1 MNNTLTYSAPSVWL
15 VYGMVF
21 LPIIV
26 AAALVMIVRA
36 ASRKASNRFAIGLGA
51 LMVIQFTLAVKG
63 VLRHWEWSVPP
74 ILPLLAITFAFT
86 VWFAFSPTGERLVA
100 TLPGAWFIGF
110 QLFRLPLELLM
121 NQASLEQVMPPQM
134 TYTGLNFDIITG
146 LTAIPMFWLASRG
159 MMPRWLL
166 FAWNLLGCALLANIV
181 GIAILSTPAIAA
193 FGPNRLNIWIADAPF
208 IWLPGVLVQAAL
220 FCHIITMQK
229 LIHGSPI
236 TVKFR
241 YRATA

>member
-36 ASRKASNRFAIGLGA
+36 ASRKASIRFAIGLGA
-51 LMVIQFTLAVKG
+51 LMVLQFTLAVKG

-74 ILPLLAITFAFT
+74 IMPLLAITFALT
-86 VWFAFSPTGERLVA
+86 VWFAFSPTAERLVA
-100 TLPGAWFIGF
+100 MLPAAWFIGF
-110 QLFRLPLELLM
+110 QIFRLPLELLM
-121 NQASLEQVMPPQM
+121 NQAAFEQVMPQQM
-134 TYTGLNFDIITG
+134 SFSGLNFDIITG
-146 LTAIPMFWLASRG
+146 LTAIPMFWMASRG

-166 FAWNLLGCALLANIV
+166 FIWNLLGCALLANVV
-181 GIAILSTPAIAA
+181 GIAILSTPAVGA
-193 FGPNRLNIWIADAPF
+193 FGPDRLNIWIADAPF

-229 LIHGSPI
+229 LIHGSSFN
-236 TVKFR
+236 VKLR